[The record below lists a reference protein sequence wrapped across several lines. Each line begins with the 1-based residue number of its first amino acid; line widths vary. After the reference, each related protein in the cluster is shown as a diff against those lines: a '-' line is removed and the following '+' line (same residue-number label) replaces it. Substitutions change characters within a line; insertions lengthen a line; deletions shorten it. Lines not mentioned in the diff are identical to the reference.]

1 MKKLQTLLLPN
12 YIENHPIHKL
22 FSFNIMPFLEIHQ
35 FKQGEFMIQEM
46 SKPAYLYY
54 VIDGRAKIYMT
65 QENGKVMLINFI
77 GEGAFI
83 GELELLQNTFF
94 SKGVQTSTDLLCFAI
109 PVHAIYEQVRTD
121 AHFLRLLCAY
131 LSHKA
136 SMHSSRFALGLSFPL
151 ENRLA
156 EFILLSSNDGVYLE
170 KHTEVC
176 EFLGVTYRHL
186 LFVLAQFVEDGL
198 LVKEGRKYRIH
209 DCQQLSKLATT
220 TQRLDFTLLDLLD
233 IEQ

>member
-1 MKKLQTLLLPN
+1 MKKLHHSTVLSFV
-12 YIENHPIHKL
+12 EEHPIHQL
-22 FSFNIMPFLEIHQ
+22 FSFDIIPFLEVHQ
-35 FKQGEFMIQEM
+35 FKQGEFIFQEL
-46 SKPAYLYY
+46 SKPDYLYY
-54 VIDGRAKIYMT
+54 VIEGRAKIYMT
-65 QENGKVMLINFI
+65 QENGKVTLINFI

-83 GELELLQNTFF
+83 GELELLQNSFF
-94 SKGVQTSTDLLCFAI
+94 SKGVQTSTELTCFAI
-109 PVHAIYEQVRTD
+109 PVQAIHEKVRVD

-136 SMHSSRFALGLSFPL
+136 SMHSSRFAQGLSFPL

-156 EFILLSSNDGVYLE
+156 EFILLSSNEGVYKE

-198 LVKEGRKYRIH
+198 LKKDGRKYVIH
-209 DCQQLSKLATT
+209 NEGELSKMATT
-220 TQRLDFTLLDLLD
+220 TQRLDFTLLDLLE